1 MINPAD
7 LKQHLTNHDTH
18 ITTNQGTY
26 RLLDVTTNYALIEN
40 YNTPGYR
47 RIQAIPFTEITHYN

>member
-1 MINPAD
+1 MINPAE

-26 RLLDVTTNYALIEN
+26 RLLEVATNHAIIEN
-40 YNTPGYR
+40 YNPQGYR
-47 RIQAIPFTEITHYN
+47 RLEAIPLTAITHYN

>member
-47 RIQAIPFTEITHYN
+47 RIQAIPLTEITHYN